1 MTDDTYVFV
10 FTGSGGRRENLF
22 WQAKLFLLP
31 GPDSDLLPPTKTLAE
46 LTELGL
52 GNIRLK
58 HIRIECYLL

>member
-1 MTDDTYVFV
+1 VTDDTYVFV

-31 GPDSDLLPPTKTLAE
+31 GPDSDLLPPTKTLDE
-46 LTELGL
+46 LAKLVS
-52 GNIRLK
+52 GNVRLK